1 MRTTRAEWAKRVERW
16 ADSGMT
22 SKEFAAELGI
32 NPRSLV
38 FWKWQLKRDGRGA
51 PMITGE
57 QTRKVPRRRPVTK
70 LPLVELRP
78 TISETRIELD
88 LGAGRRLKIPAG
100 FDVESLRRL
109 LSVLEAR
116 P

>member
-16 ADSGMT
+16 ADSGLT
-22 SKEFAAELGI
+22 AKEFAAELGI

-38 FWKWQLKRDGRGA
+38 FWKWQLKRDAGGASATSPQRA
-51 PMITGE
+51 PM
-57 QTRKVPRRRPVTK
+57 VSRRRSVAK

-78 TISETRIELD
+78 SLLETRIELE

-109 LSVLEAR
+109 LSVLETR

>member
-1 MRTTRAEWAKRVERW
+1 MRTTRVEWAKRVERW
-16 ADSGMT
+16 ADSGLT
-22 SKEFAAELGI
+22 AKEFAAELGI
-32 NPRSLV
+32 NSRSLV
-38 FWKWQLKRDGRGA
+38 FWKWQLKRDAQGA
-51 PMITGE
+51 AVIEREP
-57 QTRKVPRRRPVTK
+57 TRKMSRRGSVAK

-78 TISETRIELD
+78 SLSETRIELE

-109 LSVLEAR
+109 LSVLETR

>member
-1 MRTTRAEWAKRVERW
+1 MRTARAEWAKRVERW
-16 ADSGMT
+16 ADSGLT
-22 SKEFAAELGI
+22 AKEFAAELGI
-32 NPRSLV
+32 NPGSLV
-38 FWKWQLKRDGRGA
+38 FWKWQLKRDAREA
-51 PMITGE
+51 PVSREGTP
-57 QTRKVPRRRPVTK
+57 KVSRRRSVAK

-78 TISETRIELD
+78 SLLETRIELE

-109 LSVLEAR
+109 LSVLETR

>member
-1 MRTTRAEWAKRVERW
+1 MRTARAEWAKRVERW
-16 ADSGMT
+16 ADSGLA

-38 FWKWQLKRDGRGA
+38 FWKWQLKRDGQVGPAIAR
-51 PMITGE
+51 E
-57 QTRKVPRRRPVTK
+57 QTRKVARRRSVAK

-78 TISETRIELD
+78 SLLETRIELE

>member
-16 ADSGMT
+16 ADSGLT

-38 FWKWQLKRDGRGA
+38 FWKWQLKRDGQVGSLAR
-51 PMITGE
+51 E
-57 QTRKVPRRRPVTK
+57 QTRKVPRRRSVAK

-78 TISETRIELD
+78 SLSETRIELE

>member
-1 MRTTRAEWAKRVERW
+1 MRTRRAEWAKRVERW
-16 ADSGMT
+16 ADSGLT

-38 FWKWQLKRDGRGA
+38 FWKWQLKRDGQVGTLA
-51 PMITGE
+51 GE
-57 QTRKVPRRRPVTK
+57 QMRKVPRRRSVAK

-78 TISETRIELD
+78 SLSETRIELE

-109 LSVLEAR
+109 LSVLETR

>member
-16 ADSGMT
+16 ADSGLT

-38 FWKWQLKRDGRGA
+38 FWKWQLKRDGQGGPMGA
-51 PMITGE
+51 RE
-57 QTRKVPRRRPVTK
+57 QVRRVARQKSVAKV
-70 LPLVELRP
+70 PLVELRASL
-78 TISETRIELD
+78 SETRIELE
-88 LGAGRRLKIPAG
+88 LGSGRRLKIPAG